1 MLYNYTQHARA
12 FNNNIDIFIG
22 KPSAGKSTFFNAAT
36 KQNFAKTA
44 AHPFTT
50 IEPNISKGF
59 YSIPCP
65 CSSFPNRCQAAYG
78 HDGKGWR
85 YVPVLLKDVAGL
97 VPGACDGRG
106 KGNKFLNDLL
116 DADVLIHVIDVSG
129 ETDENGK
136 ETSGEKRNKFI
147 NILSE
152 SMQ

>member
-1 MLYNYTQHARA
+1 MINLS
-12 FNNNIDIFIG
+12 FVG

-36 KQNFAKTA
+36 QQNSAKIA

-50 IEPNISKGF
+50 IEPNIGKGF

-65 CSSFPNRCQAAYG
+65 CSSLTNKCRAAYG
-78 HDGKGWR
+78 HDAIGYR

-97 VPGACDGRG
+97 VPGACEGRG

-136 ETSGEKRNKFI
+136 ETTGIPF
-147 NILSE
+147 
-152 SMQ
+152 